1 MRSNILD
8 KIKTEVIAVQTKT
21 KRDAQLEQNKREKPM
36 SVLAKVALIG
46 FIGGVFWSFLAYC
59 AYFFHFTE
67 VAPNF
72 ILQPWAVGDWKNGA
86 LGQTIAILFI
96 GIVSVVAAFVYYA
109 FFKNRQGI
117 WPGVAFGIG
126 LWVLVFYVLNP
137 IFPQLKA
144 VPQLERN
151 TVVTM
156 VCFYI
161 LYGVFIGYSISF
173 EVTEMRRQ
181 KQADVVK

>member
-8 KIKTEVIAVQTKT
+8 KIKTEVIAVQAKT
-21 KRDAQLEQNKREKPM
+21 KQDAQLEQNKREKPM
-36 SVLAKVALIG
+36 PVLAKVALIG

-72 ILQPWAVGDWKNGA
+72 ILQPWAIGGWKDGA

-96 GIVSVVAAFVYYA
+96 GLASVIASFLYYA
-109 FFKNRQGI
+109 FLKNRQGI

-144 VPQLERN
+144 VSQLERN

-161 LYGVFIGYSISF
+161 LYGMFIGYSISF
-173 EVTEMRRQ
+173 EVAEMRRQ
-181 KQADVVK
+181 KQVDVVK